1 MKVLVICDDYWHP
14 ASTPRAG
21 LTPLADAGYKFEF
34 LEDANSWSSERMADY
49 PVVLFTKSNNVSVKN
64 RDNWM
69 TDEVQQAFVDYVE
82 AGGGLLAV
90 HSGTAEYQET
100 PTLRNL
106 LGGVFTHHPKQ
117 CPVTVTPLA
126 EHPLTVGA
134 ESFTLVDEHYFMEMG
149 DVAVDLFL
157 TTSSEHG
164 DQPGGWTHEV
174 GNGRVCVLTPGHN
187 VEVWLETSYQRLL
200 ENGLRWCAKE
210 EQV

>member
-14 ASTPRAG
+14 AKTPRAG
-21 LTPLADAGYKFEF
+21 LEPLASAGYEFDF
-34 LEDANSWSSERMADY
+34 LEDATEWSAERMADY
-49 PVVLFTKSNNVSVKN
+49 PVVLFTKSNNVSATN

-100 PTLRNL
+100 PTLRRL

-117 CPVTVTPLA
+117 CAVTVEPVVD
-126 EHPLTVGA
+126 HPLTAGA
-134 ESFTLVDEHYFMEMG
+134 RSFTLVDEHYFMVMD
-149 DVAVDLFL
+149 DVDVDLFL

-164 DQPGGWTHEV
+164 EQPGGWTLAV

-187 VEVWLETSYQRLL
+187 VEVWLEPSYRRLL
-200 ENGLRWCAKE
+200 ENALRWCAGTE
-210 EQV
+210 